1 MSTNFSD
8 GLQLTNY
15 VYYDMYVTYKNAG
28 PSFML
33 CFMSIILNIIVI
45 PGIFMNASIIY
56 VTIKYYKHENVKKNF
71 YLGFMVIFSLGC
83 GSLVALKFWDIAT
96 RFPDVPQTGT
106 LSDVFLFEFKPLFF
120 VYMATN
126 TAVCKESRNNAKL
139 FKSMFTIVSVTIGCY
154 LMSAAVRLVILPPFH
169 LGEINVW
176 IIELAFGTLLNLG
189 VALNAVVLYIC
200 SQEYRKCFNRELLLF
215 GSIFGIIRRVSD
227 NLEANTL
234 YKFTIRAVYSDGES
248 EDSVI
253 LTAKTAQNYGKII
266 DITEKGA
273 NGDGKTINTD
283 AIQGAINDCGQT
295 SSAFDCK
302 VLVPEGTF
310 ISGALFMQTP
320 LTLELAEEAILQG
333 SGESSDFP
341 KNKGR
346 SGKPPSLLN
355 VIDKPVTNLRI
366 TGKGSVN
373 GNGWE
378 TDQVLE
384 DEVGNEMPIYSKGDS
399 NDYRKGI
406 LAKSQLSGGGP
417 FQSSR
422 SSLASFCRVMNLFIG
437 GNLTFKNP
445 SFHGLEFDY
454 SSNIAIINN
463 RLLTYAVTNG
473 DGIDLGSC
481 SNVQILNNLLDTGDD
496 AFALSAGAGRIG
508 ENGKPTECILI
519 RNNYIR
525 HSHGAPSAG
534 SHTAAWIK
542 NLLVEYNVIVSA
554 SNGIRCKS
562 SPIMGGGVKN
572 AIFRNIAMLNVGS
585 KNTANL
591 GNIQL
596 DGITE
601 EGSAIILTLN
611 YLDETKI
618 EFSEITIDNVNKGNS
633 GPSILMEG
641 YDKSQTN
648 YPKTYLKNIL
658 VKNLNLTNVSP
669 IQITQLLNSSFVN
682 VQINNFNGNSA
693 WKINDAQKLKFE
705 NVPTLKRNNWA

>member
-1 MSTNFSD
+1 MST
-8 GLQLTNY
+8 
-15 VYYDMYVTYKNAG
+15 K
-28 PSFML
+28 
-33 CFMSIILNIIVI
+33 
-45 PGIFMNASIIY
+45 
-56 VTIKYYKHENVKKNF
+56 KYF
-71 YLGFMVIFSLGC
+71 I
-83 GSLVALKFWDIAT
+83 
-96 RFPDVPQTGT
+96 
-106 LSDVFLFEFKPLFF
+106 FLFVLIIGIVDGKKKKTTPKAPLVKSNIDNNTNNNDNTGLTPFCNCASVTPNF
-120 VYMATN
+120 GSDTDIPQNPCVPTLAYDQKSIWITWNRPDNTDKELLDYNVYMNGNKIGSSSENA
-126 TAVCKESRNNAKL
+126 NNYAISAPYINNFHNVDKNKFHVLTL
-139 FKSMFTIVSVTIGCY
+139 FNSFYV
-154 LMSAAVRLVILPPFH
+154 
-169 LGEINVW
+169 
-176 IIELAFGTLLNLG
+176 
-189 VALNAVVLYIC
+189 
-200 SQEYRKCFNRELLLF
+200 
-215 GSIFGIIRRVSD
+215 D

-248 EDSVI
+248 EDSVT
-253 LTAKTAQNYGKII
+253 LTAKTAQNYAKII

-283 AIQGAINDCGQT
+283 AIQGAINNCGQT

-310 ISGALFMQTP
+310 ISGALFIQTP
-320 LTLELAEEAILQG
+320 LTLELAEGAILQG

-366 TGKGSVN
+366 TGKGSFN

-399 NDYRKGI
+399 NDYSKGI
-406 LAKSQLSGGGP
+406 LARSQLSGGVP
-417 FQSSR
+417 SKV
-422 SSLASFCRVMNLFIG
+422 LVLLWLLFVVTRYIRISHHRLG
-437 GNLTFKNP
+437 FVLKKI
-445 SFHGLEFDY
+445 LK
-454 SSNIAIINN
+454 AIINN
-463 RLLTYAVTNG
+463 RVLTYAVTNG
-473 DGIDLGSC
+473 DGIDLGGC
-481 SNVQILNNLLDTGDD
+481 SNVQILNNLMDTGDD
-496 AFALSAGAGRIG
+496 AFALSAGAGRTG
-508 ENGKPTECILI
+508 ENGNPTECILI

-562 SPIMGGGVKN
+562 SPPMGGGVMN
-572 AIFRNIAMLNVGS
+572 AVFRNIAMLNVGS

-601 EGSAIILTLN
+601 EGCAIVLTLN
-611 YLDETKI
+611 YLDETSDLRFQKAVNSANFEEI

-648 YPKTYLKNIL
+648 YPKTYLKNI
-658 VKNLNLTNVSP
+658 VS
-669 IQITQLLNSSFVN
+669 LF
-682 VQINNFNGNSA
+682 
-693 WKINDAQKLKFE
+693 
-705 NVPTLKRNNWA
+705 

>member
-1 MSTNFSD
+1 MSTKKYF
-8 GLQLTNY
+8 
-15 VYYDMYVTYKNAG
+15 
-28 PSFML
+28 
-33 CFMSIILNIIVI
+33 IILFVLIVGIVDGKKKKTTPKAPLVKANINTNTNNKNDNTGLTPFCNCASVTPNFGSNTDI
-45 PGIFMNASIIY
+45 PQNPCVPTLAYDQKSIWI
-56 VTIKYYKHENVKKNF
+56 TWN
-71 YLGFMVIFSLGC
+71 
-83 GSLVALKFWDIAT
+83 
-96 RFPDVPQTGT
+96 RPDNTNKG
-106 LSDVFLFEFKPLFF
+106 LLDYN
-120 VYMATN
+120 VYMNGNKIGSSSENA
-126 TAVCKESRNNAKL
+126 NNYSISAPYINNFHNVDKNKFHVPTL
-139 FKSMFTIVSVTIGCY
+139 FNSFYV
-154 LMSAAVRLVILPPFH
+154 
-169 LGEINVW
+169 
-176 IIELAFGTLLNLG
+176 
-189 VALNAVVLYIC
+189 
-200 SQEYRKCFNRELLLF
+200 
-215 GSIFGIIRRVSD
+215 D

-248 EDSVI
+248 EDSVT

-310 ISGALFMQTP
+310 ISGALFIQAP
-320 LTLELAEEAILQG
+320 LTLELAEGAIIQG

-366 TGKGSVN
+366 TGKGSFN

-384 DEVGNEMPIYSKGDS
+384 DEVGNEMPIYFKGDS
-399 NDYRKGI
+399 NEHSKGI
-406 LAKSQLSGGGP
+406 LAKSQLSEGGP

-422 SSLASFCRVMNLFIG
+422 SSLASFCRVTNLFIG

-463 RLLTYAVTNG
+463 RVLTYAVTNG

-508 ENGKPTECILI
+508 ENGKPTECVLI

-542 NLLVEYNVIVSA
+542 NLLVEYNVIISA

-562 SPIMGGGVKN
+562 SPIMGG
-572 AIFRNIAMLNVGS
+572 
-585 KNTANL
+585 ANL

-601 EGSAIILTLN
+601 EGSALILTLN
-611 YLDETKI
+611 YLDETSNLKFQKAVNSANFEEI

-641 YDKSQTN
+641 YDKSQTS

>member
-1 MSTNFSD
+1 MNGNKIGSSSENANNYAISAPYINNFHNVDKIKFHVPTLFNSF
-8 GLQLTNY
+8 Y
-15 VYYDMYVTYKNAG
+15 V
-28 PSFML
+28 
-33 CFMSIILNIIVI
+33 
-45 PGIFMNASIIY
+45 
-56 VTIKYYKHENVKKNF
+56 
-71 YLGFMVIFSLGC
+71 
-83 GSLVALKFWDIAT
+83 
-96 RFPDVPQTGT
+96 
-106 LSDVFLFEFKPLFF
+106 
-120 VYMATN
+120 
-126 TAVCKESRNNAKL
+126 
-139 FKSMFTIVSVTIGCY
+139 
-154 LMSAAVRLVILPPFH
+154 
-169 LGEINVW
+169 
-176 IIELAFGTLLNLG
+176 
-189 VALNAVVLYIC
+189 
-200 SQEYRKCFNRELLLF
+200 
-215 GSIFGIIRRVSD
+215 D
-227 NLEANTL
+227 NLEANTV

-248 EDSVI
+248 EDSVT
-253 LTAKTAQNYGKII
+253 LTAKTAQNYGKVI

-310 ISGALFMQTP
+310 ISGALFIQAP
-320 LTLELAEEAILQG
+320 LTLELAEGAILQG
-333 SGESSDFP
+333 SGESGDFP
-341 KNKGR
+341 KNRGR

-366 TGKGSVN
+366 TGKGSFN

-384 DEVGNEMPIYSKGDS
+384 DEVGNDMPIYSKGNS
-399 NDYRKGI
+399 NDYSKGI
-406 LAKSQLSGGGP
+406 LAKSQLSGGGS

-422 SSLASFCRVMNLFIG
+422 SSLASFYRVTNLFIG

-454 SSNIAIINN
+454 SSNIVGLFWRVIEGVLGFCVLISARYIRISHHRLGFVLKEILKAIINN
-463 RLLTYAVTNG
+463 RVLTYAVTNG
-473 DGIDLGSC
+473 DGIDLGGC

-496 AFALSAGAGRIG
+496 AFALSAGAGRTG
-508 ENGKPTECILI
+508 ENGNPTECILI

-562 SPIMGGGVKN
+562 SPPMGGGVMN
-572 AIFRNIAMLNVGS
+572 AVFRNIAMLNVGS

-611 YLDETKI
+611 YLDETSDLKFQKAVNSANFEEI

-648 YPKTYLKNIL
+648 YPKTYLKNI
-658 VKNLNLTNVSP
+658 VS
-669 IQITQLLNSSFVN
+669 LF
-682 VQINNFNGNSA
+682 
-693 WKINDAQKLKFE
+693 
-705 NVPTLKRNNWA
+705 